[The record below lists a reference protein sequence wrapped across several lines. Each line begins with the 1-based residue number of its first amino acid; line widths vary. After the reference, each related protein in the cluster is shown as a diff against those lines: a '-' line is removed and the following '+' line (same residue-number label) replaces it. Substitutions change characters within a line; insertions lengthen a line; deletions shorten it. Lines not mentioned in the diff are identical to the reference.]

1 MTNFQRKYG
10 NVATMV
16 SAWISKSNRLQ
27 RRSARWGHHEAQSSR
42 IGPIK
47 DALEPTKG
55 SAEEI
60 PNKEMEKDR
69 ECI

>member
-1 MTNFQRKYG
+1 MKAHT
-10 NVATMV
+10 
-16 SAWISKSNRLQ
+16 SK
-27 RRSARWGHHEAQSSR
+27 

-47 DALEPTKG
+47 EALEPTKG

-60 PNKEMEKDR
+60 AIRKHQIEKDR